1 MRLVA
6 LVKEASSIKRFLRH
20 LCEPTEPPPMAAARG
35 PPYWTSRVQQRQRP
49 ADPQDLFGT

>member
-20 LCEPTEPPPMAAARG
+20 LGEPTEPPPRAAARG
-35 PPYWTSRVQQRQRP
+35 PPFWTSGVQRRKRP
-49 ADPQDLFGT
+49 AETLDLFGT